1 MLLEGKNALVTG
13 GSQGIGAAAS
23 LELAR
28 EGANIC
34 LTYRK
39 HEAEAKKY
47 AEEIEAMGRKAL
59 AVQCDI
65 SSFADAERVVN
76 AAVEKFGSLEI
87 LVNNAGMNWDGVS
100 WKMSEEQWDRVLEV
114 NLKGYFNF
122 TRHVAPIF
130 KDKKYGKIIN
140 VTSINGLRGKF
151 GQTNYSASKAGIVG
165 YTKALA
171 KELGAFGVNVNA
183 VAPGLIETA
192 MLRES
197 DARDKL
203 IDLEMGESALKRVGQ
218 PEDLANLVAFLA
230 SDKARH
236 ITGEVIK
243 VDVIDIVLAPL
254 SWFAICRFATRRLVD
269 SGTDARIPSVR
280 MSEPCT
286 YVPSCQEA
294 R

>member
-1 MLLEGKNALVTG
+1 MLLEGMNAIVTG

-23 LELAR
+23 MELAR
-28 EGANIC
+28 EGANVC

-39 HEAEAKKY
+39 HGEEAQAY
-47 AEEIEAMGRKAL
+47 AEQIRQLGRKAL

-65 SSFADAERVVN
+65 AVFAQAEAVVRQ
-76 AAVEKFGSLEI
+76 ALEAFGRIDI

-122 TRHVAPIF
+122 TRHVAPLF
-130 KDKKYGKIIN
+130 KEQKSGRIIN

-151 GQTNYSASKAGIVG
+151 GQTNYSASKAGIIG

-171 KELGAFGVNVNA
+171 KELGAFNVTVNA

-192 MLRES
+192 MLRDSE
-197 DARDKL
+197 ARDKV
-203 IDLEMGESALKRVGQ
+203 IDLAMAESALKRVGQ
-218 PEDLANLVAFLA
+218 PEDLAYLISFLA
-230 SDKARH
+230 SAKARH

-243 VDVIDIVLAPL
+243 VDGGQYI
-254 SWFAICRFATRRLVD
+254 
-269 SGTDARIPSVR
+269 
-280 MSEPCT
+280 
-286 YVPSCQEA
+286 
-294 R
+294 

>member
-47 AEEIEAMGRKAL
+47 AEEIMAMGRKAL

-65 SSFADAERVVN
+65 SSFVEAEKVVKS
-76 AAVEKFGSLEI
+76 ALAEFSRLDI

-100 WKMSEEQWDRVLEV
+100 WKMTEEQWDRVLEV

-122 TRHVAPIF
+122 TRHVAPLF
-130 KDKKYGKIIN
+130 KEQKYGRIIN

-151 GQTNYSASKAGIVG
+151 GQSNYSASKAGIIG

-171 KELGAFGVNVNA
+171 KELGAFDVTVNA

-192 MLRES
+192 MLKES
-197 DARDKL
+197 ETRDKI
-203 IDLEMGESALKRVGQ
+203 IDMAMGESALKRVGQ
-218 PEDLANLVAFLA
+218 PEDLAYLVTFLA
-230 SDKARH
+230 SDRAQH

-243 VDVIDIVLAPL
+243 VDGGQYI
-254 SWFAICRFATRRLVD
+254 
-269 SGTDARIPSVR
+269 
-280 MSEPCT
+280 
-286 YVPSCQEA
+286 
-294 R
+294 

>member
-39 HEAEAKKY
+39 HESEAKKY
-47 AEEIEAMGRKAL
+47 AEEIQAMGRKAL
-59 AVQCDI
+59 ALQCDI
-65 SSFADAERVVN
+65 SSFAEAEKVVKS
-76 AAVEKFGSLEI
+76 ATEEFGSLEI

-100 WKMSEEQWDRVLEV
+100 WKMTEEQWDRVLEV

-122 TRHVAPIF
+122 TRQAAPLF
-130 KDKKYGKIIN
+130 KTQKYGRIIN

-151 GQTNYSASKAGIVG
+151 GQTNYSASKAGIIG

-171 KELGAFGVNVNA
+171 KELGAFDVTVNA

-192 MLRES
+192 MLKES
-197 DARDKL
+197 EARDKI
-203 IDLEMGESALKRVGQ
+203 IDLAMGESAIKRVGQ
-218 PEDLANLVAFLA
+218 PEDLAYLVAFLA

-236 ITGEVIK
+236 ITGEIIK
-243 VDVIDIVLAPL
+243 VDGGQYI
-254 SWFAICRFATRRLVD
+254 
-269 SGTDARIPSVR
+269 
-280 MSEPCT
+280 
-286 YVPSCQEA
+286 
-294 R
+294 

>member
-1 MLLEGKNALVTG
+1 MLLEGKDALVTG

-47 AEEIEAMGRKAL
+47 VADIQQLGRKAL

-65 SSFADAERVVN
+65 SSFADAERVVR

-100 WKMSEEQWDRVLEV
+100 WKMTEEQWDRVLEV

-122 TRHVAPIF
+122 TRHVAPLF
-130 KDKKYGKIIN
+130 KDRKYGKIIN
-140 VTSINGLRGKF
+140 ITSINGMRGKF
-151 GQTNYSASKAGIVG
+151 GQTNYSASKAGIIG

-192 MLRES
+192 MLKES
-197 DARDKL
+197 EARDKI
-203 IDLEMGESALKRVGQ
+203 IDLAMGESALKRVGQ
-218 PEDLANLVAFLA
+218 PEDLAYLVAFLA
-230 SDKARH
+230 SDKAKH

-243 VDVIDIVLAPL
+243 IDGGQYI
-254 SWFAICRFATRRLVD
+254 
-269 SGTDARIPSVR
+269 
-280 MSEPCT
+280 
-286 YVPSCQEA
+286 
-294 R
+294 